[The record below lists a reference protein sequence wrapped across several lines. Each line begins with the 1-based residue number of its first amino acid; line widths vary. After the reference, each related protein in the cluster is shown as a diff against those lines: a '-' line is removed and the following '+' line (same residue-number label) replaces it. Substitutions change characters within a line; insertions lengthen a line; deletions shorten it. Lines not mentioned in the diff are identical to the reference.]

1 MSAPN
6 DLVKLPNRED
16 LVDAEQIKEIA
27 RCTIDPI
34 YFIKNYCYVQH
45 PTKGKLKFKLYEY
58 QERLIGIYH
67 NHRNSISMLPR
78 QSGKSQCAGAYL
90 LWYAMFNPDSTVLI
104 AAHVFR
110 GAQEIMTRIRYMYEN
125 MPDFIRAGVKA
136 YNRGS
141 IEFDNDSRIVAQAT
155 TENTGRGMSISLVY
169 LDEFSFV
176 QPNIAQEFW
185 ASLSPTLSTGGR
197 CIITSTPNT
206 DTDQFAEIWKQANK
220 TIDEYGNDTE
230 IGVNGFRAFIAHWSE
245 HPDRDE
251 KWADIE
257 RGKIGEE
264 KFLREFECK
273 FIAYD
278 ETLINSVF
286 LSNMATDKS
295 PLEKLGEV
303 RFYEPIVDG
312 KLYIVALDPSLGTGG
327 DNAGLQVLSLP
338 DLKQVAEWQNNT
350 TPIRGQIRILK
361 NICDHINKNAPSSEI
376 YWSVENNNIGE
387 AALVIIS
394 EMGEENIKGIFLNEP
409 KRTSKSAKIQRKGF
423 TTTHLSKLSACAKL
437 KQWVETSKMTLN
449 SKNLINELKSFIA
462 SGTSFKAKIGETD
475 DLVMALILAVRMI
488 QVVSKYDESTF
499 DQIRESFADDEDEYD
514 LPMPVGFL

>member
-1 MSAPN
+1 MSATN

-16 LVDAEQIKEIA
+16 LVSAVQIQEIA
-27 RCTIDPI
+27 QCAVDPK
-34 YFIKNYCYVQH
+34 YFIKNFCYVQH
-45 PTKGKLKFKLYEY
+45 PTKGKMKFALYDY
-58 QERLIGIYH
+58 QERLIDVYH
-67 NHRNSISMLPR
+67 GYRNNISMLPR
-78 QSGKSQCAGAYL
+78 QSGKSQCAAAYL

-125 MPDFIRAGVKA
+125 IPNHIRAGVKA

-169 LDEFSFV
+169 MDEFAFV
-176 QPNIAQEFW
+176 QPNIATEFW
-185 ASLSPTLSTGGR
+185 TSLSPTLSTGGR

-206 DTDQFAEIWKQANK
+206 DTDQFADIWKQANK
-220 TIDEYGNDTE
+220 TIDQFGNDTG
-230 IGVNGFRAFIAHWSE
+230 IGINKFKSYMAHWRE
-245 HPDRDE
+245 HPDRDDE
-251 KWADIE
+251 WADTE

-264 KFLREFECK
+264 KFLREFECQ

-286 LSNMATDKS
+286 LANMNTDKS

-327 DNAGLQVLSLP
+327 DNAGIQVLSLP

-361 NICDHINKNAPSSEI
+361 NICDHINKHAPSSEI

-394 EMGEENIKGIFLNEP
+394 EMGEENIKGVFLNEP
-409 KRTSKSAKIQRKGF
+409 KRSSKGNKIQRRGF
-423 TTTHLSKLSACAKL
+423 TTTHLTKLSACAKL

-488 QVVSKYDESTF
+488 QIVSKYDESTF
-499 DQIRESFADDEDEYD
+499 DQIRENFADDEDEYD